1 MLFPWF
7 AIWIPFASA
16 AFEGDG
22 CVQTGWRVATWLIS
36 GIPSAVSKEG
46 TFLVEFYPPRRSMAG
61 CNRHNGWFQQIDRS
75 SGRLS

>member
-22 CVQTGWRVATWLIS
+22 CVQTGWRVTSPLIS

-46 TFLVEFYPPRRSMAG
+46 TFLVEFYSSRFSMA
-61 CNRHNGWFQQIDRS
+61 
-75 SGRLS
+75 